1 MTLLYDGKAK
11 QLFSGPQPHTVIV
24 SFKDSATAGNAAK
37 RALFPQKGALCNT
50 ISSKLFELLAAHNLD
65 SHYIRKLNEESFLA
79 HNVHILPLEVV
90 VRNRATG
97 SITKRLGIVRGR
109 PFQPPLLELFYKSDA
124 LGDPLL
130 CESHAQVM
138 GLATERELTQIKEQA
153 LRANEI
159 LKIYFAELD
168 LQLIDMKFE
177 FGRPYPHP
185 HPAPSPFK
193 GEGILLADE
202 ISPDTMRLWDAQTN
216 ESLDK
221 DVFREDKGDLISAYR
236 EVARRMGVL

>member
-24 SFKDSATAGNAAK
+24 SFKDAATAGNAAK

-50 ISSKLFELLAAHNLD
+50 ISSKLFELLAAHNLH
-65 SHYIRKLNEESFLA
+65 SHYIRKLNEQSFLA
-79 HNVHILPLEVV
+79 HNLHILPLEVV
-90 VRNRATG
+90 VRNRAAG
-97 SITKRLGIVRGR
+97 SITKRLGIERGR

-130 CESHAQVM
+130 YESHAQVM

-177 FGRPYPHP
+177 FGR
-185 HPAPSPFK
+185 K